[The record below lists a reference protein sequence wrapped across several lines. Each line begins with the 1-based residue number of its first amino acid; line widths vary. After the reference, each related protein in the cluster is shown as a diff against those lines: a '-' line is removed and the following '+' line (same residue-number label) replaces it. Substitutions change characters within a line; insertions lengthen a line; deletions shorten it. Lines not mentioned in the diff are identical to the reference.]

1 MNSGRT
7 VFAQLLDF
15 LPTYEFKK
23 CVERYD
29 GEHRVRSFSCFDQFL
44 CMAFA
49 HLTGR
54 DSLRDT
60 VTCLRALGPRLYH
73 AGFRGKIRRSTLADA
88 NEQRD
93 WRIYADF
100 AMVLIGTARELYAE
114 DPFLLDL
121 DQPTYAFDSTTIEL
135 CLSLFPW
142 ARFSWQRAALKLH
155 TLLDLRA
162 GVPCFLI
169 ISKGQVNDATMLDD
183 LVVEPGSFLLLDR
196 GYLHFA
202 RLYTITQNA
211 AFFVTRSKSNL
222 DFSRRDSR
230 PVDFSTGVRSDQ
242 TIVLAGQHTAPKYPA
257 PIRRVRFFDEKTRRS
272 FVFLTNNFQVPA
284 LTIANLYKCR
294 WQVELFFKWIKQHL
308 RLKAFYGTS
317 ENAVKSQIWIA
328 ISVFVLVA
336 ILRKKLNVERS
347 LAEILQ
353 VLSMTLFEKV
363 DVAELLA
370 PQLLPAAGQNQLMFN
385 GF

>member
-60 VTCLRALGPRLYH
+60 VTCLRALGTRLYH

-100 AMVLIGTARELYAE
+100 AMVLISEARSLYAE

-121 DQPTYAFDSTTIEL
+121 DQPAYAFDSTTIEL

-169 ISKGQVNDATMLDD
+169 ITKGQVNDATMLDD

-222 DFSRRDSR
+222 DFSRRASR
-230 PVDFSTGVRSDQ
+230 PVDLSTGLRSDQ
-242 TIVLAGQHTAPKYPA
+242 TIVLAGQHTSPKYPA
-257 PIRRVRFFDEKTRRS
+257 PLRRVRFFDEKTQRS

-308 RLKAFYGTS
+308 RLNAFYGTS

-353 VLSMTLFEKV
+353 VLSMTLFEKN

-370 PQLLPAAGQNQLMFN
+370 PQLLPSAHQNQLMLN